1 MAAQQ
6 LPELQIAAQTM
17 RETIPK
23 LRVGVGMRAAQP
35 PRMATRND
43 PMTIP
48 LLTIL
53 FTTLMVGFIMVIVVV
68 MMN

>member
-1 MAAQQ
+1 M
-6 LPELQIAAQTM
+6 LLQA
-17 RETIPK
+17 
-23 LRVGVGMRAAQP
+23 

>member
-1 MAAQQ
+1 
-6 LPELQIAAQTM
+6 M
-17 RETIPK
+17 RETVFRV
-23 LRVGVGMRAAQP
+23 RVGVGMRAAP
-35 PRMATRND
+35 ASRMATRND
-43 PMTIP
+43 PMAIP

>member
-1 MAAQQ
+1 M
-6 LPELQIAAQTM
+6 QIAAQTM
-17 RETIPK
+17 RETVFRV
-23 LRVGVGMRAAQP
+23 RVGVGMRAAP
-35 PRMATRND
+35 ASRMATRND
-43 PMTIP
+43 PMAIP